1 MAFDLISFQD
11 RDLEILQGFF
21 ECRVMTAAHVATL
34 YFDGSKEAAKK
45 RLQKLKAE
53 GLIGERL
60 RRVNEPSVLF
70 LTRKA
75 FPVLHDRGVLANYPR
90 IAQSSLAKR
99 AFVSD
104 MTLRHELE
112 IMDVKASL
120 HAGISNAEEI
130 SIAEFSTWPLLHQ
143 FEISQPNSSGA
154 KTLVKP
160 DGFIRIKEKETET
173 TSWIHTFFFELD
185 RSTEVQDTLCTR
197 ARHYLDYYSSG
208 GFAERNGASRSDSE
222 KHPFRVLMVFKS
234 AERRNNTAEGL
245 LQGYPPIF
253 TQAWLTTLAEIKA
266 DPFGAIWIDPNSYL
280 EATKGTP
287 FDPARRRQEK
297 GYRRQSDRERIVE
310 HTIRKFDLLAPPHD
324 HPNEPAETV

>member
-1 MAFDLISFQD
+1 MAPATDGFELQD
-11 RDLEILQGFF
+11 RDLEVLRGLF
-21 ECRVMTAAHVATL
+21 ECRVMAAAHVAIL
-34 YFDGSKEAAKK
+34 YFNGSKEAAKK

-75 FPVLHDRGVLANYPR
+75 LPVLHDRGVLANYPR
-90 IAQSSLAKR
+90 IAQSSLARR

-120 HAGISNAEEI
+120 HAGISNAEGL

-143 FEISQPNSSGA
+143 FELSQPSSRGA
-154 KTLVKP
+154 KILVKP
-160 DGFIRIKEKETET
+160 DGFIRIKEKESET
-173 TSWIHTFFFELD
+173 TFWEYTFFLELD
-185 RSTEVQDTLCTR
+185 RSTELQDTLCTR
-197 ARHYLDYYSSG
+197 ARHYLDYYTSG
-208 GFAERNGASRSDSE
+208 GFAERNGASRSDCE
-222 KHPFRVLMVFKS
+222 QHPFRVLMVFKS

-245 LQGYPPIF
+245 LQGYPPIY

-266 DPFGAIWIDPNSYL
+266 DPLGAIWIDPDSYL
-280 EATKGTP
+280 AATKGTR

-310 HTIRKFDLLAPPHD
+310 QTIRKSQLLAPPQ
-324 HPNEPAETV
+324 

>member
-1 MAFDLISFQD
+1 MTTATDGFELQD
-11 RDLEILQGFF
+11 RDLEILRALF
-21 ECRVMTAAHVATL
+21 ESRVMTTFHIAL
-34 YFDGSKEAAKK
+34 MYFRGSGEAVKK

-75 FPVLHDRGVLANYPR
+75 FPVLHDRGILANYPR
-90 IAQSSLAKR
+90 ITQSSLAKR

-104 MTLRHELE
+104 MTLHHELE

-120 HAGISNAEEI
+120 HAGISNAEGV

-160 DGFIRIKEKETET
+160 DGFIRIEEKESET
-173 TSWIHTFFFELD
+173 TSWEHTFFFELD

-208 GFAERNGASRSDSE
+208 GFAERNGASRSDCE
-222 KHPFRVLMVFKS
+222 KHPFGVLMVFKS

-245 LQGYPPIF
+245 LQGYPPIY
-253 TQAWLTTLAEIKA
+253 TQSWLTTLAEIKA
-266 DPFGAIWIDPNSYL
+266 DPLGAIWINPNSYL

-287 FDPARRRQEK
+287 FDPLRRRQEK
-297 GYRRQSDRERIVE
+297 VYRRQSDRERIVE
-310 HTIRKFDLLAPPHD
+310 QTICKSKLLAPPQ
-324 HPNEPAETV
+324 

>member
-75 FPVLHDRGVLANYPR
+75 FPVLHDRGILANYPR
-90 IAQSSLAKR
+90 ITQSSLAKR

-104 MTLRHELE
+104 MTLHHELE

-120 HAGISNAEEI
+120 HAGISNAEGV

-160 DGFIRIKEKETET
+160 DGFIRIEEKESET
-173 TSWIHTFFFELD
+173 TSWEHTFFFELD

-208 GFAERNGASRSDSE
+208 GFAERNGASRSDCE
-222 KHPFRVLMVFKS
+222 KHPFGVLMVFKS

-245 LQGYPPIF
+245 LQGYPPIY
-253 TQAWLTTLAEIKA
+253 TQSWLTTLAEIKA
-266 DPFGAIWIDPNSYL
+266 DPLGAIWINPNSYL

-287 FDPARRRQEK
+287 FDPLRRRQEK
-297 GYRRQSDRERIVE
+297 VYRRQSDRERIVE
-310 HTIRKFDLLAPPHD
+310 QTICKSKLLAPPQ
-324 HPNEPAETV
+324 